1 MCVCIEGAESFNT
14 MMLVKI
20 VTNIEILPKG
30 VRQMFLRLALFEFSV
45 TTRPH
50 IPPKKDA
57 CRLPATL
64 TYGFDH
70 QRRIDGHLFLPIE
83 PPPSL
88 PSPHMQSSQ
97 PKRAASRNG
106 ASAPLRLKTIIV
118 TPHGEVREQLA
129 GPEEFRPERTIVLT
143 HSARHATL
151 ELLCK

>member
-1 MCVCIEGAESFNT
+1 
-14 MMLVKI
+14 MLVQNVI
-20 VTNIEILPKG
+20 DIESLPKG
-30 VRQMFLRLALFEFSV
+30 ARQMFLRLALFEFSV

-50 IPPKKDA
+50 NPPKKDA

-70 QRRIDGHLFLPIE
+70 QRIIDGHLFLPIK

-106 ASAPLRLKTIIV
+106 ASAPLRLKTIV
-118 TPHGEVREQLA
+118 NMPHGKVREQLA
-129 GPEEFRPERTIVLT
+129 GPEEIRPERTIVLT
-143 HSARHATL
+143 RFAWHAAL
-151 ELLCK
+151 GLLCK